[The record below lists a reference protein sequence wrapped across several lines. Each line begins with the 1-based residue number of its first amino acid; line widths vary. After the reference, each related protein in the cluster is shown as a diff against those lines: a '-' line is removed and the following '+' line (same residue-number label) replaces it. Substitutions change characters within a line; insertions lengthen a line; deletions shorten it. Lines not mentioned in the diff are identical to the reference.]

1 MLGNMVFDWP
11 TSRLYGGSCLKY
23 AINWSRVV
31 YLLNHYTW
39 DCHYFSLCVMKYFGT
54 AKHHPCQCVLPFSQN
69 LIGCLVAVH
78 RSPRCTCTCGGAEVA
93 ASNLAATVWRENK
106 LVVAQKCTTKAVARR
121 GVAGLSITKQ
131 WLYSVW
137 RPQLWRGKLWQWT
150 KHPQVSYPSSIY
162 EYTVPSRLFV
172 KVLSF
177 LYPKK
182 IFSHDFSLTLRSQ

>member
-23 AINWSRVV
+23 AISWSRVV
-31 YLLNHYTW
+31 YLLNYYTW
-39 DCHYFSLCVMKYFGT
+39 DCYYFSLCVMKYFGT
-54 AKHHPCQCVLPFSQN
+54 AKHHPWQCVLSFSQN

-78 RSPRCTCTCGGAEVA
+78 HSPRRTCTCGGAEVGA
-93 ASNLAATVWRENK
+93 PNLAAIVWRENE
-106 LVVAQKCTTKAVARR
+106 LVVAQKCTTKVVARR
-121 GVAGLSITKQ
+121 RFV
-131 WLYSVW
+131 VW